1 MSRTGIRPGVRA
13 PKRLLAPETER
24 ALTTRQL
31 EILDALEES
40 VMVES
45 LADVTMAEIASR
57 MNCSL
62 RTLYGIAP
70 SRDELVLA
78 IVDRRLHRIG
88 REAITALDRPG
99 SALDRLRAYLE
110 AVNQAVH
117 PTTTAFSRDFE
128 NDPAATRV
136 VGAHASYVVAVTQ
149 ALLDEAV
156 SAGEISPIDTTAM
169 ARILGGLGSEFSR
182 AEVEETIQGS
192 PKEAADAIAEII
204 FAGLS
209 AESGRRDTRKR
220 KG

>member
-1 MSRTGIRPGVRA
+1 
-13 PKRLLAPETER
+13 
-24 ALTTRQL
+24 
-31 EILDALEES
+31 
-40 VMVES
+40 MVES

-88 REAITALDRPG
+88 REAIAALDRSG
-99 SALDRLRAYLE
+99 SALERLRAYLQ
-110 AVNQAVH
+110 AANQAVH
-117 PTTTAFSRDFE
+117 PTNAAFSRDFE

-136 VGAHASYVVAVTQ
+136 VGAHASYVVSITQ

-156 SAGEISPIDTTAM
+156 SEGTIAPIDTTAL

-182 AEVEETIQGS
+182 ADVEGTIQGS

-204 FAGLS
+204 FAGLT
-209 AESGRRDTRKR
+209 AGPRTRDTRKR